1 MVRGKKERAF
11 PMPIVLK
18 ILEKRSLLKREGRM
32 FRDERIRVIPANRY
46 RQTPKH
52 IERLIKNIQGDL
64 LKKEIFI
71 CAPPRVID
79 EIIEA
84 RIKGKVYLLKRLIRC
99 GKGCSGC
106 PHGPYWYGYYRH
118 KGSFVSFY
126 IGRDLP
132 PRFLQAERIS
142 IYLKKGGDGK

>member
-1 MVRGKKERAF
+1 LSAQIK
-11 PMPIVLK
+11 VLPTRLHRKTPDYIEK
-18 ILEKRSLLKREGRM
+18 ILREVQAK
-32 FRDERIRVIPANRY
+32 I
-46 RQTPKH
+46 
-52 IERLIKNIQGDL
+52 

-71 CAPPRVID
+71 CAPARVID

-84 RIKGKVYLLKRLIRC
+84 RIKGKVYLLKRMVRC

-106 PHGPYWYGYYRH
+106 PHGPYWYGYYRY

-142 IYLKKGGDGK
+142 IHLKKGGDDQWKK